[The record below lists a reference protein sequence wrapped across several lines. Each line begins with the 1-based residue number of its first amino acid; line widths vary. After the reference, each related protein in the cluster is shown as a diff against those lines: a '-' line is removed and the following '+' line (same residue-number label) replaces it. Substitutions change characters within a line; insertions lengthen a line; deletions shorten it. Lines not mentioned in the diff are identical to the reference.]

1 MAIKPE
7 KWDLETEV
15 LVVGT
20 GGAALTAAILAH
32 DNGAKV
38 AVIEKSNKVGGATA
52 VSGGGIWVPNNHHMA
67 EQDKSDSRE
76 DALKYCKHLTKGR
89 APDELIETYIDTAPE
104 MIKYM
109 EDHTPVELESTLWPD
124 YHPDMD
130 GAHKGD
136 ASRMLC
142 PLLFNKN
149 DLGEAK
155 DKLRPNPTLGFPM
168 TFNDMAKWESL
179 SKPANIPFDVI
190 AERMEAGFVGLGEA
204 LMGSIYKGCLDRGID
219 PILNTRAL
227 ELIMEGDRVIGIL
240 ADQGGKDWHVLASKG
255 IILASGGFEW
265 SDELKAQF
273 LPGEITH
280 PNSPPHNE
288 GDGLKMAMAIGADL
302 GNMSEIW
309 GQASLQIPG
318 EEYDGRQLN
327 RCSMVE
333 RSLPHVIIVNKQG
346 KRFVNEAASYNDML
360 KSFWILDPNTCEYV
374 NLPAWTIFDEQYHEN
389 YAMLTFMP
397 GDISPPWLVRT
408 DTLEELAQK
417 TGIDLE
423 GLKTT
428 AKGFNE
434 YAKEGVDHDFQRG
447 KSVFDQYWGDK
458 DQKPNP
464 NLGTIEKPPFY
475 ALPTYTG
482 AIGTKGGPKINT
494 KGQVVHVSGKP
505 IPGLYAAGNVTAGVS
520 GPAYWGG
527 GGTIGP
533 AMLFGY
539 ICGINA
545 AKEK

>member
-1 MAIKPE
+1 MAKKPD

-20 GGAALTAAILAH
+20 GGSALTAAILAH
-32 DNGAKV
+32 DNGAGV
-38 AVIEKSNKVGGATA
+38 TVIEKSDKVGGATA
-52 VSGGGIWVPNNHHMA
+52 VSGGGIWAPGNHHMA
-67 EQDKSDSRE
+67 SDSRE
-76 DALKYCKHLTKGR
+76 DILKYCKRLTKGR
-89 APDELIETYIDTAPE
+89 APDELIETYVDTVPE
-104 MIKYM
+104 AIKYM
-109 EDHTPVELESTLWPD
+109 EDNTPVELESTLWPD
-124 YHPDMD
+124 YHPEME
-130 GAHKGD
+130 GAHQGD

-142 PLLFNKN
+142 PVLFNKN
-149 DLGEAK
+149 DLG
-155 DKLRPNPTLGFPM
+155 DQINKLRPNPTLGFPM

-190 AERMEAGFVGLGEA
+190 AERMEAGFCGLGEA
-204 LMGSIYKGCLDRGID
+204 LMGSMYRGCLDRGID
-219 PILNTRAL
+219 PIVNTRAMEFIL
-227 ELIMEGDRVIGIL
+227 EEGRVIGVK
-240 ADQGGKDWHVLASKG
+240 AKQGDKDYYIRASKAV
-255 IILASGGFEW
+255 ILASGGFEW
-265 SDELKAQF
+265 NEDLKAQF

-280 PNSPPHNE
+280 PNSPPSNE
-288 GDGLKMAMAIGADL
+288 GDGLKMAMALGADL

-318 EEYDGRQLN
+318 EEYDGIQLN

-333 RSLPHVIIVNKQG
+333 RSLPHVIIVNMKGQ
-346 KRFVNEAASYNDML
+346 RFVNEAASYNDML
-360 KSFWILDPNTCEYV
+360 KSFWILDPNTCDYL

-397 GDISPPWLVRT
+397 GDDPPLWVSHA
-408 DTLEELAQK
+408 DTLEKLAQK
-417 TGIDLE
+417 IGLDPQDLTSNIDR
-423 GLKTT
+423 
-428 AKGFNE
+428 FNRFAE
-434 YAKEGVDHDFQRG
+434 EGVDHDFQRG

-458 DQKPNP
+458 DNKPNP
-464 NLGTIEKPPFY
+464 NLGTIAKPPFY
-475 ALPTYTG
+475 ALPTFTG

-494 KGQVVHVSGKP
+494 KGQVMHVSGKP

-533 AMLFGY
+533 GMIFGY